1 MKELNRQ
8 QDEGNKDTEQVTAS
22 SPSKAHLRTF
32 RAQPSRKQF
41 SGTALTSVSR
51 CALLFLTARSV
62 QAVLFSPMFSPS
74 AT

>member
-8 QDEGNKDTEQVTAS
+8 QDEGNKDTEQVIAS

-32 RAQPSRKQF
+32 RVQTFRKQF
-41 SGTALTSVSR
+41 SGTALTLVSA
-51 CALLFLTARSV
+51 CASLFLTARSV